1 MNKKVE
7 VIIGVYPNQISLDL
21 SDNAISIALQ
31 YSIDDVRNIDKKN
44 TNYSKTITVPG
55 TKKNNKAFG
64 SLFDVNATFDQF
76 NPNLKIDARI
86 VVDSSPVL
94 EGYLQL
100 NKVKKLNNA
109 DLQGNNISYEVVV
122 FDDSIDFMQLIGDK
136 LVSDLDFSDK
146 DHVYN
151 KTNIEAAWVSTYNVT
166 PYQYPLLDKLKI
178 DYPYLTTDF
187 KPCFYH
193 KALLLKIAE
202 EAGNKIEEDGTL
214 ILGEPYNLEGSFMD
228 TLVNPEYEKEV
239 IGWDGNTPKIPESE
253 AVSREFKT
261 GLTATQTTLAT
272 GIKGIESWGSLNIRN
287 AVNFNDTDTI
297 DGFYDNTGNYVGD
310 VSITG
315 ATGSTA
321 LGGTYTAPKTGTYT
335 FNITQNFE
343 VDYTCGDSAEML
355 AFPGGAQLNGDDRPI
370 LRIAAFLRYEDDNS
384 KVLGGDDAVNFGRFN
399 DFATA
404 DTLTVGP
411 EDRSFVFPNV
421 KIEKD
426 RAIYVEYLLGANKEF
441 NWQHQGVSIEPVTVD
456 LKVNRDLDL
465 SGGLSFW
472 RNTTVLEQNIED
484 GDDVE
489 VNQYLPSEIKQK
501 DIIADLIKRYNLYIV
516 KHPTKTRTLLL
527 QTRDDYYSSN
537 TTVLDW
543 TQKKDYSSEDDIK
556 FLSDLQ
562 NKEVLFTYKKDESN
576 IAADGL
582 KYGESYT
589 KSTGDI
595 YGQKKISFENEFVS
609 GVKKIESIFSSPL
622 LVDRTNVVVPTV
634 SNAEGKRNPSL
645 LYWGGLLPSQDK
657 DGILKDITIKYGTA
671 ATETKTSY
679 PYAGHYDNPFNPT
692 YDLHFGKVTAEY
704 YNIPVN
710 TITTNNLFN
719 KHWRNYYNQISTG
732 KLITSKFYL
741 KETDINFIKDNLNA
755 RIFVK
760 DSYYNINKIVDYKP
774 LEDGLTKVEL
784 LRIEEGTEFT
794 PETTEFNTP
803 FFTTADSYYTATS
816 NNTGP
821 FRSSVSSN
829 VNSRDVMALGV
840 RNYVGSGS
848 SGVIVGD
855 DNTIGGNST
864 GINVTG
870 NNNIV
875 SSGLENVTIVGD
887 NQTVTESN
895 TSIIN
900 GNTLN
905 ADTALASER
914 IFQELQIGDWDM
926 FATAIVSVTHGLSID
941 EFESL
946 RDLTVTIKD
955 DPNTTYHFGSS
966 VDISLKVNT
975 SGIVLTRTVGGV
987 FDTTDFDSTSYNRGF
1002 ITFTYLPD

>member
-76 NPNLKIDARI
+76 NPNLKIGARI

-100 NKVKKLNNA
+100 TKVKKLNNA
-109 DLQGNNISYEVVV
+109 DLQGNKISYEVVV

-136 LVSDLDFSDK
+136 LITDLDFSDK

-151 KTNIEAAWVSTYNVT
+151 KTNIEFAWTSTYDVT
-166 PYQYPLLDKLKI
+166 PYQYPLLDKLEV
-178 DYPYLTTDF
+178 DYPYTTKDF

-202 EAGNKIEEDGTL
+202 KAGDKILEDGTVV
-214 ILGEPYNLEGSFMD
+214 LGEPYNLEGSFMD
-228 TLVNPEYEKEV
+228 TLVNPEYEKEI

-253 AVSREFKT
+253 AVSREFKAGST
-261 GLTATQTTLAT
+261 TTQTTLAT
-272 GIKGIESWGSLNIRN
+272 GVKSGRTQSWSALGLNSPVDYDDTTE
-287 AVNFNDTDTI
+287 VN
-297 DGFYDNTGNYVGD
+297 GFYDNTGNYASPVMIG
-310 VSITG
+310 G
-315 ATGSTA
+315 ATAS
-321 LGGTYTAPKTGTYT
+321 TYTAPKTGRYT
-335 FNITQNFE
+335 FDISQNFE
-343 VDYTCGDSAEML
+343 VGYTASEACTMENTREE
-355 AFPGGAQLNGDDRPI
+355 PGLTPVVIIRARLKYQDTGAQISGGTSSFNIGE
-370 LRIAAFLRYEDDNS
+370 FEDFTS
-384 KVLGGDDAVNFGRFN
+384 
-399 DFATA
+399 ATTKTIGSA
-404 DTLTVGP
+404 NK
-411 EDRSFVFPNV
+411 SFVFPNLRV
-421 KIEKD
+421 EKN
-426 RAIYVEYLLGANKEF
+426 RAIYVEYDLDTERFGWYSVATDL
-441 NWQHQGVSIEPVTVD
+441 VVPVTVNFKINNT
-456 LKVNRDLDL
+456 LNG
-465 SGGLSFW
+465 GGLCFW
-472 RNTTVLEQNIED
+472 KNTTVLEQNIED

-537 TTVLDW
+537 TAVLDW

-562 NKEVLFTYKKDESN
+562 NKEVLFTYKKDESSIDAKGDN
-576 IAADGL
+576 LG
-582 KYGESYT
+582 KSYT

-609 GVKKIESIFSSPL
+609 GIKKIESIFNSPL
-622 LVDRTNVVVPTV
+622 LVDRGKAVVPTV
-634 SNAEGKRNPSL
+634 SNAEGKRNISL
-645 LYWGGLLPSQDK
+645 LYYGGLLPSQDK
-657 DGILKDITIKYGTA
+657 DGIVKTVAVKFGDN
-671 ATETKTSY
+671 ATENKANY
-679 PYAGHYDNPFNPT
+679 PYAGHYDNPFNPS

-710 TITTNNLFN
+710 TVTNNNLFN

-784 LRIEEGTEFT
+784 LRIEQGAEFT
-794 PETTEFNTP
+794 PETTILPTP
-803 FFTTADSYYTATS
+803 FLSTYDASYTNTS
-816 NNTGP
+816 NSTGP

-870 NNNIV
+870 NNNTV

-895 TSIIN
+895 TSVIN

-905 ADTALASER
+905 STTALANER
-914 IFQELQIGDWDM
+914 VYQELEIGSWDWSAS
-926 FATAIVSVTHGLSID
+926 FTKSVNHGLSAT
-941 EFESL
+941 EWK
-946 RDLTVTIKD
+946 TIRNLDYTIINDTDDDYQPMARFGYTNLNATSFDFLVGFSGGTDYD
-955 DPNTTYHFGSS
+955 DPA
-966 VDISLKVNT
+966 V
-975 SGIVLTRTVGGV
+975 
-987 FDTTDFDSTSYNRGF
+987 NRGF